1 MIRAL
6 VLSGGGG
13 RGGFHAGVYKYLM
26 EADKKGV
33 NSDHKGIWDPDVVV
47 GTSIG
52 AFNGAAIV
60 QGIPPDE
67 LVDIWLSLTEED
79 IAGIPPAMG
88 PLARAITRRAFQ
100 SILKAKLPIVP
111 KAESTSV
118 PPNHFWPPLPLMPN
132 WLGERLIGRW
142 ANLLDTGP
150 WKRTLLEKFHFDP
163 EKVAASS
170 KALLIA
176 ATKVQTGER
185 VMFSNRPVLRRETG
199 KARPDIV
206 PGITLKRILASAS
219 IPLVYP
225 WTYDQET
232 DAYYW
237 DGAVV
242 ANTPIGSA
250 LDAAGDQPAD
260 VPAEIVVVMMTPW
273 WESGETPPDRASELP
288 QSFGEAI
295 TWTLDWVLLASFR
308 ERLRL
313 IDAYNQFARQEREI
327 GSGPFKYRDVKVI
340 IVAPVQFSL
349 ATRIIDY
356 DYDESKKLIEDGYEA
371 AKKAFKNEFPG

>member
-26 EADKKGV
+26 EANKEGV
-33 NSDHKGIWDPDVVV
+33 DGDHKGIWDPDVVV

-67 LVDIWLSLTEED
+67 LEKTWLSLKAKD
-79 IAGIPPAMG
+79 VAGIPLLMG
-88 PLARAITRRAFQ
+88 PLARAVTRRAFR
-100 SILKAKLPIVP
+100 SILDEELPVVP
-111 KAESTSV
+111 KADATSIQ
-118 PPNHFWPPLPLMPN
+118 PKDFWPPLPMM
-132 WLGERLIGRW
+132 WKRLGEWLIGRW

-150 WKRTLLEKFHFDP
+150 WKKTLLEKFNFDP

-170 KALLIA
+170 KTLLIA

-199 KARPDIV
+199 EVRPDIV
-206 PGITLKRILASAS
+206 PGITIQRILASAS

-225 WTYDQET
+225 WTYDEET
-232 DAYYW
+232 KAYYW

-250 LDAAGDQPAD
+250 LDAAGDQAAD
-260 VPAEIVVVMMTPW
+260 TPAEIVVVMMNPW
-273 WESGETPPDRASELP
+273 WESGERPPDRASELP
-288 QSFGEAI
+288 KSFGEAI

-313 IDAYNQFARQEREI
+313 IEAYNQFAKQERET
-327 GSGPFKYRDVKVI
+327 GSGPYRYREVKVI
-340 IVAPVQFSL
+340 IVATEEFSL
-349 ATRIIDY
+349 VTRIIDY
-356 DYDESKKLIEDGYEA
+356 DYKESKELIEAGYRA
-371 AKKAFKNEFPG
+371 AGAAFREHFPG